1 MKYITHVQIK
11 NYGALLVLCAL
22 SLFAYANFVSAHGG
36 EVEEEASEAL
46 VEIAIA
52 LGENYHIEI
61 EAETLDGKRIPELH
75 IEVTATNVATGEE
88 TIKTLHGMFGGNY
101 HYGTNM
107 ALPEGEYSF
116 VFHIEPPT
124 FMREGSRAGSWTES
138 VDAETTLTAVNNPT
152 DEVEAVIKTT
162 EDMVIVFV
170 AEPAQ
175 PMWAFPQN
183 MEEMGHMDDIMDVEE
198 DDIMNVEE
206 DEMIDNMMDGRM
218 GFEDEADVGH
228 DGRRETVGITFF
240 TALALIVGMGLG
252 LLLGRSRKTP
262 VAVETAPESTEGQ
275 G

>member
-61 EAETLDGKRIPELH
+61 EAETLDGKRIPDLS
-75 IEVTATNVATGEE
+75 IEVTATNLATSEE
-88 TIKTLHGMFGGNY
+88 TVKTLHGMFGGNY

-107 ALPEGEYSF
+107 ALSEGEYSF

-138 VDAETTLTAVNNPT
+138 VDAETTLSAVNNPEE
-152 DEVEAVIKTT
+152 EVEAVIKTT
-162 EDMVIVFV
+162 EDMVVVFV

-175 PMWAFPQN
+175 PMWAFPQD
-183 MEEMGHMDDIMDVEE
+183 MEEMGHM

-206 DEMIDNMMDGRM
+206 DEMIDNMMDDRM

-228 DGRRETVGITFF
+228 DEGREMVGT
-240 TALALIVGMGLG
+240 TSAVTLALIVGVGLG
-252 LLLGRSRKTP
+252 FLLGRSRKTP
-262 VAVETAPESTEGQ
+262 APVTAAPESTEGQ